1 MEFPYLSTI
10 LFLPALGAVA
20 VALWP
25 GVSHRTIN
33 RISFFFTALPLL
45 LSLYLFLQFDRQGG
59 FQFQERYDWIK
70 AINAFYYLGVDGLSL
85 PMVLLTTTL
94 GFLAVLVSWKIE
106 LRPREYFAWLLLLET
121 GILGVFMS
129 MDLLLFFLF
138 WEVELIPMYML
149 ITIWGSGRKEYSA
162 IKFVVYTLFGS
173 ALMLAGIGGDGIV
186 PGVAND
192 YAQIIVAFAV
202 VSVLYGA
209 AVTLRQTDLKRLI
222 AYSS

>member
-1 MEFPYLSTI
+1 MGFPYLSTI
-10 LFLPALGAVA
+10 LFLPAVGGVG
-20 VALWP
+20 VPLWP
-25 GVSHRTIN
+25 GLSPRTIK

-45 LSLYLFLQFDRQGG
+45 LALYLFIQFDRQGG
-59 FQFQERYDWIK
+59 FQFQETYDWIR

-106 LRPREYFAWLLLLET
+106 VRPREYFAWLLLLET

-129 MDLLLFFLF
+129 LDLLLFFLF

-149 ITIWGSGRKEYSA
+149 ISIWGTGRKDYSA

-173 ALMLAGIGGDGIV
+173 ALMLAGILTLYYSTV
-186 PGVAND
+186 PHTFNMIDIASG
-192 YAQIIVAFAV
+192 AV
-202 VSVLYGA
+202 PIRPVIPMA
-209 AVTLRQTDLKRLI
+209 AIFFLI
-222 AYSS
+222 FTA